1 MTDTKCI
8 AMLLA
13 GGQGSRLKKL
23 TKDNAKPGVMFGG
36 KYRIIDFSLSNCFHS
51 DIFTIGVLIQY
62 KPLILGR
69 YIGNGSS
76 WALDKIDQGIYILP
90 PYADKEGE
98 RWYRGTAHAVYQNI
112 EFIDMYNP
120 EYVLVLSGDHIYKM
134 DYSEML
140 DYAEA
145 KDADLTVSVMEVE
158 WKDASRFGIMN
169 VDETNKITE
178 FEEKPDDP
186 KNNMASMGIYIF
198 KWKTLRDALLR
209 DAKNE
214 DSVHDFG
221 KNIIPMM
228 LEEKCNVYAF
238 PFEGYWRD
246 VGTIESYYEANM
258 DLLKEREDFNLY
270 SKKMR
275 VYSNNINSQPHYV
288 GLYASINNSLICD
301 GCMIEGTVNNS
312 ILSYDVKI
320 GKNAIVK
327 DSIIFSNAEI
337 EDGAVVEKAIIGGN
351 MRIKKNKQI
360 GSMDSDEIA
369 VVG

>member
-112 EFIDMYNP
+112 EFIDMYDP

-140 DYAEA
+140 DYAEE
-145 KDADLTVSVMEVE
+145 KEADLTVSVMEVE
-158 WKDASRFGIMN
+158 WKEASRFGIMN
-169 VDETNKITE
+169 VDEENKIIE
-178 FEEKPDDP
+178 FEEKPEDP

-198 KWKTLRDALLR
+198 KWKVLRDALLR
-209 DAKNE
+209 DAE
-214 DSVHDFG
+214 DKESSHDFG
-221 KNIIPMM
+221 KNIIPMI
-228 LEEKCNVYAF
+228 LNEGRNVYAF

-258 DLLKEREDFNLY
+258 DLLKEREDFDLY
-270 SKKMR
+270 SKNMR
-275 VYSNNINSQPHYV
+275 VYSNNTNSQPHYV
-288 GLYASINNSLICD
+288 GLYASINNSLVCD
-301 GCMIEGTVNNS
+301 GCIVEGTVTNS

-337 EDGAVVEKAIIGGN
+337 EDGAVVERTIIGEN
-351 MRIKKNKQI
+351 MRIKKNKKI
-360 GSMDSDEIA
+360 GSVDSDDIT